1 MKTING
7 WMDGWMDEWMDH
19 WMDGWM
25 DGWVNE
31 SLDGWVDVWVGGWVY
46 GVSEFPFY
54 VLKRIGTKWA
64 GCRKEVPETQVMSLL
79 PEILLSHLHTHSL
92 RIGQLYAQPPVHS
105 FSHSTHLF
113 HHPFVPN
120 P

>member
-31 SLDGWVDVWVGGWVY
+31 SLDGWVDGWVRGWVY

>member
-1 MKTING
+1 
-7 WMDGWMDEWMDH
+7 MDG
-19 WMDGWM
+19 
-25 DGWVNE
+25 
-31 SLDGWVDVWVGGWVY
+31 SLDGWVDGWVGGWVY

>member
-7 WMDGWMDEWMDH
+7 WKDGWMDEWMDH

-31 SLDGWVDVWVGGWVY
+31 SLDGWVDGWVGGWVY

>member
-7 WMDGWMDEWMDH
+7 WMDG
-19 WMDGWM
+19 
-25 DGWVNE
+25 
-31 SLDGWVDVWVGGWVY
+31 SLDGWVD
-46 GVSEFPFY
+46 GVSEFLFY
-54 VLKRIGTKWA
+54 VLNRIGTEWA
-64 GCRKEVPETQVMSLL
+64 GCRKEVPEIQVMSLL
-79 PEILLSHLHTHSL
+79 HEILLSHLHTHSL
-92 RIGQLYAQPPVHS
+92 GIGQLYAQLPVHS